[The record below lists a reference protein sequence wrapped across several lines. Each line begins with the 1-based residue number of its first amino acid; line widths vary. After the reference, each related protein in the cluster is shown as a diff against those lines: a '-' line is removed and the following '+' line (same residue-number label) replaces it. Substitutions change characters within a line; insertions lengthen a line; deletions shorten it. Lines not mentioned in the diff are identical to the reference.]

1 VDRYSYCA
9 LYVRGATTDA
19 VIDLVVRVTAG
30 RPEGRVVYI
39 RGVEV
44 EVRRNPDGADGADD
58 FVYWPVKV
66 EIEPSGPVTPDL
78 MRDVTA
84 RVLASIWPLVRML

>member
-19 VIDLVVRVTAG
+19 VADLVAGVTGG
-30 RPEGRVVYI
+30 RREGRVVHI
-39 RGVEV
+39 GGVEV
-44 EVRRNPDGADGADD
+44 EIRRNPDGADWTHD

-66 EIEPSGPVTPDL
+66 EIQPSALVTPDL
-78 MRDVTA
+78 MRDVTS
-84 RVLASIWPLVRML
+84 RVLTGIWAAG